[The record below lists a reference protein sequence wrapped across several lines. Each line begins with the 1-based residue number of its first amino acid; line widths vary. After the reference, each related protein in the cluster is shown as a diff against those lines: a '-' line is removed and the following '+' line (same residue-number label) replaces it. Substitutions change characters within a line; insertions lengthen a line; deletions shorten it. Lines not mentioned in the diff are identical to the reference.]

1 MNWLEDELDQLV
13 ASETPARPHRHTGG
27 CGCSSCAFDEAARRR
42 GPRAARRQTRAGT
55 GGRVLPRFQGWT
67 PPVSLA
73 QIAAAQNAA
82 RRGQAIPAHIRPFLA
97 HGPQVYRITRAGID
111 RGRPLSIGLTL
122 PSSNIARR
130 VREHRNQPS
139 RADPPVH
146 QAIRNL
152 PDGQILVQAARLGRM
167 QTRQA
172 KLYENWLQVRERP
185 LLYQAG
191 TTTFEA
197 DDLDR
202 RPS

>member
-1 MNWLEDELDQLV
+1 MQRFDDELDQLV
-13 ASETPARPHRHTGG
+13 ASLAAPRTHDAGAA
-27 CGCSSCAFDEAARRR
+27 CSCAACAFDEAARRR
-42 GPRAARRQTRAGT
+42 APRAARRQTRAGT
-55 GGRVLPRFQGWT
+55 GGQVLPRFQGWT

-73 QIAAAQNAA
+73 QIAAARVAS

-111 RGRPLSIGLTL
+111 RGRPLSIGLAL
-122 PSSNIARR
+122 PSSTIDRR

-146 QAIRNL
+146 RAIRNL
-152 PDGQILVQAARLGRM
+152 PDGQILVQAARIGRM
-167 QTRQA
+167 HTRQA